1 MRNGIIYTFVVL
13 KLRNFIILAIHPSHV
28 NSTIARLFTHCMFS
42 SLLLNPSDS
51 LVKSAPKSQP
61 LRGATLCFQTGSA
74 AAAAAACRR
83 LPPPP
88 NFRWL
93 SFENRSEFS
102 RNILQDVPPGL
113 GNCVDYH
120 FVIVGQILT
129 CPRAKNG
136 FFGGGGV
143 DFVNNAQQ
151 KLPVRITPNQVRCIR
166 LNT

>member
-1 MRNGIIYTFVVL
+1 MI
-13 KLRNFIILAIHPSHV
+13 PSWD
-28 NSTIARLFTHCMFS
+28 RLI
-42 SLLLNPSDS
+42 
-51 LVKSAPKSQP
+51 KSAPN
-61 LRGATLCFQTGSA
+61 RGDFMLSDRFRRRRRR
-74 AAAAAACRR
+74 RR
-83 LPPPP
+83 LPP

-136 FFGGGGV
+136 YFGGG

>member
-1 MRNGIIYTFVVL
+1 ML
-13 KLRNFIILAIHPSHV
+13 
-28 NSTIARLFTHCMFS
+28 
-42 SLLLNPSDS
+42 SD
-51 LVKSAPKSQP
+51 
-61 LRGATLCFQTGSA
+61 RFR
-74 AAAAAACRR
+74 RR
-83 LPPPP
+83 LPPPPP

-136 FFGGGGV
+136 YFGGGGLCKQRTAKTTSPNHSKSSSLYSSQHV
-143 DFVNNAQQ
+143 DVQ
-151 KLPVRITPNQVRCIR
+151 RIP
-166 LNT
+166 